1 MASLQL
7 LQLTERGRNLLS
19 SRRRTLAVV
28 SGALIAG
35 GTLAYTQSGRWKRQQ
50 KTNSSSNG
58 NAHTK
63 DRIGH
68 NGTDAKLVKPRKK
81 KSGLKSLHFLAAI
94 LLKKIGPN
102 GSNYLLGLIITAVLR
117 TAVGHRLAKV
127 QGYLFRAAFLR
138 RVPTFTRL
146 IIENLLLCFL
156 QSTIYQTS
164 KYLTGSLGLHFKKIL
179 TDLVHADYF
188 ENMVYY
194 KISHVDHRISNPE
207 QRIASDIP
215 KFCSELSDLVQ
226 DDMAAIVEGLI
237 YIWRLCSYASPKYV
251 LWILAY
257 VIGAGGTIRKFSPA
271 FGKLKSTEQQLEG
284 EYRQVHSRLR
294 THAES
299 VAFYGGESREASHI
313 MQRFGALVKHL
324 NVVLHENWWFSMIQD
339 FLLKYLGAT
348 VGVILIIEPFFA
360 GNLRPES
367 STLGRAEMLSNLRYH
382 TSVIIS
388 LFQSLGTLSISSRR
402 LNILRYFLSP
412 LCQIQPP
419 VS

>member
-1 MASLQL
+1 MCTLQ
-7 LQLTERGRNLLS
+7 
-19 SRRRTLAVV
+19 
-28 SGALIAG
+28 
-35 GTLAYTQSGRWKRQQ
+35 
-50 KTNSSSNG
+50 
-58 NAHTK
+58 
-63 DRIGH
+63 
-68 NGTDAKLVKPRKK
+68 
-81 KSGLKSLHFLAAI
+81 
-94 LLKKIGPN
+94 
-102 GSNYLLGLIITAVLR
+102 
-117 TAVGHRLAKV
+117 
-127 QGYLFRAAFLR
+127 
-138 RVPTFTRL
+138 
-146 IIENLLLCFL
+146 
-156 QSTIYQTS
+156 
-164 KYLTGSLGLHFKKIL
+164 
-179 TDLVHADYF
+179 
-188 ENMVYY
+188 
-194 KISHVDHRISNPE
+194 
-207 QRIASDIP
+207 
-215 KFCSELSDLVQ
+215 
-226 DDMAAIVEGLI
+226 
-237 YIWRLCSYASPKYV
+237 
-251 LWILAY
+251 AY

-313 MQRFGALVKHL
+313 MQRFEALVKHL
-324 NVVLHENWWFSMIQD
+324 NVVLHENWWFGMIQD

>member
-19 SRRRTLAVV
+19 SRRRTVAVV

-164 KYLTGSLGLHFKKIL
+164 KYLTGSLGLCFKKIL

-188 ENMVYY
+188 EVCWVIKLESINRLH
-194 KISHVDHRISNPE
+194 SLLLFFSFSNTQE
-207 QRIASDIP
+207 NCAS
-215 KFCSELSDLVQ
+215 
-226 DDMAAIVEGLI
+226 I
-237 YIWRLCSYASPKYV
+237 Y
-251 LWILAY
+251 
-257 VIGAGGTIRKFSPA
+257 
-271 FGKLKSTEQQLEG
+271 
-284 EYRQVHSRLR
+284 
-294 THAES
+294 
-299 VAFYGGESREASHI
+299 
-313 MQRFGALVKHL
+313 
-324 NVVLHENWWFSMIQD
+324 
-339 FLLKYLGAT
+339 
-348 VGVILIIEPFFA
+348 
-360 GNLRPES
+360 
-367 STLGRAEMLSNLRYH
+367 
-382 TSVIIS
+382 
-388 LFQSLGTLSISSRR
+388 
-402 LNILRYFLSP
+402 
-412 LCQIQPP
+412 
-419 VS
+419 